1 MAELKTKATQVSVDG
16 YIAAIASE
24 ERRADCY
31 TLVQMMQRITGCP
44 AVMWGTSIIGFDKY
58 SYRYGSGHSGEM
70 CIAGFASR
78 KPDLVIYAFC
88 GDIQSQALLDQ
99 LGKHKVSKACLYVKR
114 LSDIDLGV
122 LEQIVQRSIDDT
134 KQKYPASVK

>member
-1 MAELKTKATQVSVDG
+1 MAELKTKATQVSVDS

-24 ERRADCY
+24 ERRNDCHA
-31 TLVQMMQRITGCP
+31 LVQMMQRLTGCP
-44 AVMWGTSIIGFDKY
+44 PVMWGPSIVGFDKY
-58 SYRYGSGHSGEM
+58 SYRYESGHSGEM
-70 CIAGFASR
+70 CITGFASR
-78 KPDLVIYAFC
+78 KPDLVIYVLC
-88 GDIQSQALLDQ
+88 GDTQAQALLDQ

-134 KQKYPASVK
+134 KRRYP